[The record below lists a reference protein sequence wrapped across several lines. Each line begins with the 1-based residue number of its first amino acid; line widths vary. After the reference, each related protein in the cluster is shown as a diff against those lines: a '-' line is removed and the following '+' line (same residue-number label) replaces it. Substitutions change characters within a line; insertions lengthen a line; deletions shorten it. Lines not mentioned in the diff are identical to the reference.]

1 MKNQK
6 MVYLDRCVTLKD
18 MVKIEDLRVCME
30 CGTVFAKKPSSAK
43 LVFKCPTC
51 SSIRRTTITE
61 QKESEN
67 LEDIDK

>member
-1 MKNQK
+1 
-6 MVYLDRCVTLKD
+6 